1 MSSAAS
7 DSHAWAVVALL
18 RGRGPSW
25 MIVTDHDGRD
35 RERLVAPIAL
45 DRAREVGG
53 QLVLRLRVTT
63 SKVGVA
69 QFVRRQLAPIVGDR
83 RGRLRVGPPA
93 RRGDD
98 GRDTPHR
105 LVVTKVAKPGY
116 TTLDGDLVDATLTFQ
131 ALVAP
136 LDVPA
141 TRVTAHQV
149 GTLP

>member
-1 MSSAAS
+1 MSSAAT

-35 RERLVAPIAL
+35 RERLVAPIEL

-53 QLVLRLRVTT
+53 QLVLRFRVTT
-63 SKVGVA
+63 CKVGVA
-69 QFVRRQLAPIVGDR
+69 QFVRRQLEPIVGDR
-83 RGRLRVGPPA
+83 RGRLRIGAPA
-93 RRGDD
+93 RRSDVGS
-98 GRDTPHR
+98 DTPHR

-116 TTLDGDLVDATLTFQ
+116 TTVDGDLVDPTLTFQ

-141 TRVTAHQV
+141 EHVTARPV
-149 GTLP
+149 GTRP